1 MTTNP
6 LGLYVHIPFCVKKCN
21 YCDFCSFRLSDV
33 SVKEEYID
41 SLINEIFSYKHR
53 KLSLDTIFFG
63 GGTPSLLSCEEF
75 SRIVD
80 AINES
85 FDVTPDCEFTVEVNP
100 GTITEEKARA
110 FASKGVNRI
119 SIGLQSIHEN
129 ELKTLGRIHN
139 YQEFLSCYRLIK
151 DCGISN
157 VNIDVM
163 YGIPHQTVASFLETL
178 ETVTSL
184 NPSHLSLY
192 GLILEEGTPFFENK
206 ACLPLPG
213 EDIECDM
220 YFLATEFMKKHGYT
234 HYEISNYAKDGK
246 ESRHNLKYW
255 RCQEYIGVGLAAY
268 SCFDGKRFGNTENM
282 QEYISQ
288 NAEECDYEEALTK
301 EALAYEYV
309 MLGLRLK
316 DGILLS
322 EYKKLFG
329 VDFMLGREKTVEDL
343 VSNQLSVI
351 CDDRFS
357 LTERGFYVSNSILT
371 DLL

>member
-119 SIGLQSIHEN
+119 S
-129 ELKTLGRIHN
+129 
-139 YQEFLSCYRLIK
+139 
-151 DCGISN
+151 
-157 VNIDVM
+157 
-163 YGIPHQTVASFLETL
+163 
-178 ETVTSL
+178 
-184 NPSHLSLY
+184 
-192 GLILEEGTPFFENK
+192 
-206 ACLPLPG
+206 
-213 EDIECDM
+213 
-220 YFLATEFMKKHGYT
+220 
-234 HYEISNYAKDGK
+234 
-246 ESRHNLKYW
+246 
-255 RCQEYIGVGLAAY
+255 
-268 SCFDGKRFGNTENM
+268 
-282 QEYISQ
+282 
-288 NAEECDYEEALTK
+288 
-301 EALAYEYV
+301 
-309 MLGLRLK
+309 
-316 DGILLS
+316 
-322 EYKKLFG
+322 
-329 VDFMLGREKTVEDL
+329 
-343 VSNQLSVI
+343 
-351 CDDRFS
+351 
-357 LTERGFYVSNSILT
+357 
-371 DLL
+371 